1 MVYTYTC
8 MDRTCAEKRGAEFRL
23 DIPSEAVMDDQNI
36 AMIFCQKCGAELSIE
51 QASNNGGND

>member
-1 MVYTYTC
+1 MDYIYTC
-8 MDRTCAEKRGAEFRL
+8 KDKTCAEKEGAVFRL

-36 AMIFCQKCGAELSIE
+36 AMIFCHKCRAELSIE